1 MRAGGPAVEVQPV
14 GAVAAPFAA
23 APSRACLTRI
33 LAGAVIGALIAT
45 CALLIVVLTSQP
57 LPSADIAR
65 ADAHQILITSWPQDS
80 CEGRCS
86 VAVLG
91 RAAPGDWR
99 VRLTSPQ
106 WVRCYVVTLK
116 QFSWTFERGVT
127 GAVQVPCRRP

>member
-1 MRAGGPAVEVQPV
+1 M
-14 GAVAAPFAA
+14 A
-23 APSRACLTRI
+23 APSRASLGRI
-33 LAGAVIGALIAT
+33 LVGAVIGALIAT
-45 CALLIVVLTSQP
+45 MASLWIALSSTP
-57 LPSADIAR
+57 LPPADIAR
-65 ADAHQILITSWPQDS
+65 ADAHQMLVTSWPEDS

-91 RAAPGDWR
+91 PAAPGDWR